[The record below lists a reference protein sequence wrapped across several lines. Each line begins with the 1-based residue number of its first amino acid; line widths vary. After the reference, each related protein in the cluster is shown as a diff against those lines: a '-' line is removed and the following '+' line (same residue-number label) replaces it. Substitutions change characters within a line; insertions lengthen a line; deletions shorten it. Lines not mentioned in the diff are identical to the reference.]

1 MCISWKI
8 KCFISHILQF
18 SISYNTKSYV
28 YVCIYTANRD
38 FSKTQEML
46 TALNSGASVRVT
58 KPLVETNVESLDR
71 SHITLFGCGLDKK
84 EQNQLMTLTQQLKL
98 KMTQSYS

>member
-1 MCISWKI
+1 V
-8 KCFISHILQF
+8 LQF

-38 FSKTQEML
+38 ISKTQEML
-46 TALNSGASVRVT
+46 AALNSGASVRVT
-58 KPLVETNVESLDR
+58 KPQVETKVESLDP
-71 SHITLFGCGLDKK
+71 SHVILFGCGLNKQ
-84 EQNQLMTLTQQLKL
+84 EQKQLMTLTQRLKL